1 MPYAASL
8 STHTDPGV
16 AVAEAVGEIID
27 KLGPSPDLALLFVS
41 GAFVTQVKDLVHAVN
56 EILKPGTLLGSTAIS
71 VVSGEK
77 EVEDQTAIS
86 MFAGNFNGYAT
97 PIRLGEG
104 VPTSDGWE
112 TGEGQEFD
120 SPHTLLVLADPFSF
134 QTESAIGAWRSLFP
148 DLQIIGGLASA
159 GNVPQVNRLVLDDQI
174 FDSGAVGVLLSGP
187 VRVEPLVSQGC
198 RPIGSPLIV
207 TKADGNL
214 IYELA
219 GQKALS
225 RLQEVVSELS
235 DDERSLV
242 SSGLH
247 VGRVIDEHRSE
258 FGRGDFLI
266 RGVLGADQNSGVVAV
281 GDQIPVGSTIQFQ
294 VRDADSA
301 HEDLHLLTSSIVAG
315 DGALLFTCNG
325 RGQNLF
331 ETPHHDARTLAP
343 LVSGG
348 ALSGMFCAGEI
359 GPVGP
364 RSFLHGFTASA
375 AIFHD

>member
-1 MPYAASL
+1 M
-8 STHTDPGV
+8 
-16 AVAEAVGEIID
+16 
-27 KLGPSPDLALLFVS
+27 
-41 GAFVTQVKDLVHAVN
+41 
-56 EILKPGTLLGSTAIS
+56 
-71 VVSGEK
+71 
-77 EVEDQTAIS
+77 
-86 MFAGNFNGYAT
+86 
-97 PIRLGEG
+97 
-104 VPTSDGWE
+104 
-112 TGEGQEFD
+112 
-120 SPHTLLVLADPFSF
+120 
-134 QTESAIGAWRSLFP
+134 P

-159 GNVPQVNRLVLDDQI
+159 GNAPQVNRLVLDDQI
-174 FDSGAVGVLLSGP
+174 FDSGAVGVLLSGS

-225 RLQEVVSELS
+225 RLQAVVSELS

-266 RGVLGADQNSGVVAV
+266 RAVLGADQNSGVVAV
-281 GDQIPVGSTIQFQ
+281 GEQIPVGSTIQFQ

-325 RGQNLF
+325 RGQNL
-331 ETPHHDARTLAP
+331 
-343 LVSGG
+343 
-348 ALSGMFCAGEI
+348 
-359 GPVGP
+359 
-364 RSFLHGFTASA
+364 
-375 AIFHD
+375 